1 MENIRRVYFLG
12 IGGIGMSAL
21 ARYFHQQGAEVHG
34 YDRTET
40 ALTKALAEA
49 GMHIH
54 YEDQVDV
61 VPEQIDLAIWTPAI
75 PADHKELNYIQSLG
89 IPLLKRAAV
98 LGLISQSKRCIGI
111 GGTHGKTSTSTL
123 TSWLLRAT
131 GVDITAFVGGI
142 SGNFASNYLEGK
154 SDWVVVEADEYDRS
168 FLQLHPEVAVVNAVD
183 PDHLDIYGSP
193 EEVLRSYQQF
203 GRQLKPGGLLLLQ
216 APEVARAGH
225 WESEG
230 TIRTFGIDTG
240 DYKATNLRVEQGY
253 SVFDLETPEHGTFL
267 GLRIAYPGRHNVQNA
282 VAAIAAAL
290 YAGADPKE
298 IPAAL
303 AQYKGVK
310 RRFETICK
318 TAATVYVDDYAHH
331 PAELEATIKAARSFF
346 PGKKITG
353 VFQPHLFSRT
363 RDFVDGFAAALDLLD
378 ECLLLPIYPARELPI
393 PGVDSELILRK
404 MNLVNK
410 LLVEKGQLLSYLQ
423 EHPQDVLLT
432 MGAGDIDQF
441 IEPIK
446 EILEN
451 KNK

>member
-1 MENIRRVYFLG
+1 MEHIQRVYFLG

-21 ARYFHQQGAEVHG
+21 ARYFHQHGAEVYG

-40 ALTKALAEA
+40 PLTKSLAAA
-49 GMHIH
+49 GMHLH
-54 YEDQVDV
+54 YEDRVEL
-61 VPEQIDLAIWTPAI
+61 VPSNLDLAIWTPAI
-75 PADHKELNYIQSLG
+75 PADHQELNHIRSLG

-98 LGLISQSKRCIGI
+98 LGLISKSKRCIGI

-168 FLQLHPEVAVVNAVD
+168 FLQLFPEVAVVNAVD
-183 PDHLDIYGSP
+183 PDHLDIYGSE

-203 GRQLKPGGLLLLQ
+203 GKQLKPGGLLLLQ
-216 APEVARAGH
+216 APEVANAGT

-240 DYKATNLRVEQGY
+240 DYTASNLRVEQGY
-253 SVFDLETPEHGTFL
+253 SVFDLQTPDQGTFS
-267 GLRIAYPGRHNVQNA
+267 GLRLAYPGRHNVQNA

-290 YAGADPKE
+290 YAGADPAG

-303 AQYKGVK
+303 EQYKGVK
-310 RRFETICK
+310 RRFETIVK
-318 TAATVYVDDYAHH
+318 TANTVYIDDYAHH
-331 PAELEATIKAARSFF
+331 PAELKATIQAARSFF

-353 VFQPHLFSRT
+353 IFQPHLFSRT
-363 RDFVDGFAAALDLLD
+363 RDFVEGFAEALDLLD
-378 ECLLLPIYPARELPI
+378 ECLLLPIYPAREVPI
-393 PGVDSELILRK
+393 PGVDSQ
-404 MNLVNK
+404 LVLSRMKLQNK
-410 LLVEKGQLLSYLQ
+410 QIIEKVQVVDYLKA
-423 EHPQDVLLT
+423 HPQEILLT
-432 MGAGDIDQF
+432 MGAGDIDQL
-441 IEPIK
+441 IEPIQQL
-446 EILEN
+446 LEQ
-451 KNK
+451 

>member
-1 MENIRRVYFLG
+1 MEHIQRVYFLG

-21 ARYFHQQGAEVHG
+21 ARYFHQHGAEVYG

-40 ALTKALAEA
+40 PLTKSLAAA
-49 GMHIH
+49 GMHLH
-54 YEDQVDV
+54 YEDRVEL
-61 VPEQIDLAIWTPAI
+61 VPSNLDLAIWTPAI
-75 PADHKELNYIQSLG
+75 PADHQELNHIRSLG

-98 LGLISQSKRCIGI
+98 LGLISKSKRCIGI

-168 FLQLHPEVAVVNAVD
+168 FLQLFPEVAVVNAVD
-183 PDHLDIYGSP
+183 PDHLDIYGSE

-203 GRQLKPGGLLLLQ
+203 GKQLKPGGLLLLQ
-216 APEVARAGH
+216 APEVANAGT

-240 DYKATNLRVEQGY
+240 DYRASNLRVEQGY
-253 SVFDLETPEHGTFL
+253 SVFDLQTPDQGTFS
-267 GLRIAYPGRHNVQNA
+267 GLRLAYPGRHNVQNA

-290 YAGADPKE
+290 YAGADPAG

-303 AQYKGVK
+303 EQYKGVK
-310 RRFETICK
+310 RRFETIVK
-318 TAATVYVDDYAHH
+318 TANTVYIDDYAHH
-331 PAELEATIKAARSFF
+331 PAELKATIQAARSFF

-353 VFQPHLFSRT
+353 IFQPHLFSRT
-363 RDFVDGFAAALDLLD
+363 RDFVEGFAEALDLLD
-378 ECLLLPIYPARELPI
+378 ECLLLPIYPAREVPI
-393 PGVDSELILRK
+393 PGVDSQ
-404 MNLVNK
+404 LVLSRMKLQNK
-410 LLVEKGQLLSYLQ
+410 QIIEKVQVVDYLKA
-423 EHPQDVLLT
+423 HPQEILLT
-432 MGAGDIDQF
+432 MGAGDIDQL

-446 EILEN
+446 QLLEQ
-451 KNK
+451 

>member
-1 MENIRRVYFLG
+1 MEHIQRVYFLG

-21 ARYFHQQGAEVHG
+21 ARYFHQHGAEVYG

-40 ALTKALAEA
+40 PLTKSLAAA
-49 GMHIH
+49 GMHLH
-54 YEDQVDV
+54 YEDRVEL
-61 VPEQIDLAIWTPAI
+61 VPSNLDLAIWTPAI
-75 PADHKELNYIQSLG
+75 PADHQELNHIRSLG

-98 LGLISQSKRCIGI
+98 LGLISKSKRCIGI

-168 FLQLHPEVAVVNAVD
+168 FLQLFPEVAVVNAVD
-183 PDHLDIYGSP
+183 PDHLDIYGSE

-203 GRQLKPGGLLLLQ
+203 GKQLKPGGLLLLQ
-216 APEVARAGH
+216 APEVANAGT

-240 DYKATNLRVEQGY
+240 DYRASNLRVEQGY
-253 SVFDLETPEHGTFL
+253 SVFDLQTPDQGTFS
-267 GLRIAYPGRHNVQNA
+267 GLRLAYPGRHNVQNA

-290 YAGADPKE
+290 YAGADPAG

-303 AQYKGVK
+303 EQYKGVK
-310 RRFETICK
+310 RRFETIVK
-318 TAATVYVDDYAHH
+318 TANTVYIDDYAHH
-331 PAELEATIKAARSFF
+331 PAELKATIQAARSFF

-353 VFQPHLFSRT
+353 IFQPHLFSRT
-363 RDFVDGFAAALDLLD
+363 RDFVEGFAEALDLLD
-378 ECLLLPIYPARELPI
+378 ECLLLPIYPAREVPI
-393 PGVDSELILRK
+393 PGVDSQ
-404 MNLVNK
+404 LVLSRMKLQNK
-410 LLVEKGQLLSYLQ
+410 QIIEKVQVVDYLKA
-423 EHPQDVLLT
+423 HPLEILLT
-432 MGAGDIDQF
+432 MGAGDIDQL
-441 IEPIK
+441 IEPIQQL
-446 EILEN
+446 LEQ
-451 KNK
+451 

>member
-1 MENIRRVYFLG
+1 MEHIQRVYFLG

-21 ARYFHQQGAEVHG
+21 ARYFHQHGAEVYG

-40 ALTKALAEA
+40 PLTKSLAAA
-49 GMHIH
+49 GMHLH
-54 YEDQVDV
+54 YEDRVEL
-61 VPEQIDLAIWTPAI
+61 VPSNLDLAIWTPAI
-75 PADHKELNYIQSLG
+75 PADHQELNHIRSLG

-98 LGLISQSKRCIGI
+98 LGLISKSKRCIGI

-168 FLQLHPEVAVVNAVD
+168 FLQLFPEVAVVNAVD
-183 PDHLDIYGSP
+183 PDHLDIYGSE

-203 GRQLKPGGLLLLQ
+203 GKQLKPGGLLLLQ
-216 APEVARAGH
+216 APEVANAGT

-240 DYKATNLRVEQGY
+240 DYRASNLRVEQGY
-253 SVFDLETPEHGTFL
+253 SVFDLQTPDQGTFS
-267 GLRIAYPGRHNVQNA
+267 GLRLAYPGRHNVQNA

-290 YAGADPKE
+290 YAGADPAD

-303 AQYKGVK
+303 EQYKGVK
-310 RRFETICK
+310 RRFETIVK
-318 TAATVYVDDYAHH
+318 TANTVYIDDYAHH
-331 PAELEATIKAARSFF
+331 PAELKATIQAARSFF

-353 VFQPHLFSRT
+353 IFQPHLFSRT
-363 RDFVDGFAAALDLLD
+363 RDFVEGFAEALDLLD
-378 ECLLLPIYPARELPI
+378 ECLLLPIYPAREVPI
-393 PGVDSELILRK
+393 PGVDSQ
-404 MNLVNK
+404 LVLSRMKLQNK
-410 LLVEKGQLLSYLQ
+410 QIIEKVQVVDYLKA
-423 EHPQDVLLT
+423 HPQEILLT
-432 MGAGDIDQF
+432 MGAGDIDQL
-441 IEPIK
+441 IEPIQQL
-446 EILEN
+446 LEQ
-451 KNK
+451 

>member
-1 MENIRRVYFLG
+1 MEHIQRVYFLG

-21 ARYFHQQGAEVHG
+21 ARYFHQHGAEVYG

-40 ALTKALAEA
+40 PLTKSLAAA
-49 GMHIH
+49 GMHLH
-54 YEDQVDV
+54 YEDRVEL
-61 VPEQIDLAIWTPAI
+61 VPSNLDLAIWTPAI
-75 PADHKELNYIQSLG
+75 PADHQELNHIRSLG

-98 LGLISQSKRCIGI
+98 LGLISKSKRCIGI

-168 FLQLHPEVAVVNAVD
+168 FLQLFPEVAVVNAVD
-183 PDHLDIYGSP
+183 PDHLDIYGSE

-203 GRQLKPGGLLLLQ
+203 GKQLKPGGLLLLQ
-216 APEVARAGH
+216 APEVANAGT

-240 DYKATNLRVEQGY
+240 DYRASNLRVEQGY
-253 SVFDLETPEHGTFL
+253 SVFDLQTPDQGTFS
-267 GLRIAYPGRHNVQNA
+267 GLRLAYPGRHNVQNA

-290 YAGADPKE
+290 YAGADPAG

-303 AQYKGVK
+303 EQYKGVK
-310 RRFETICK
+310 RRFETIVK
-318 TAATVYVDDYAHH
+318 TANTVYIDDYAHH
-331 PAELEATIKAARSFF
+331 PAELKATIQAARSFF

-353 VFQPHLFSRT
+353 IFQPHLFSRT
-363 RDFVDGFAAALDLLD
+363 RDFVEGFAEALDLLD
-378 ECLLLPIYPARELPI
+378 ECLLLPIYPAREVPI
-393 PGVDSELILRK
+393 PGVDSQ
-404 MNLVNK
+404 LVLSRMKLQNK
-410 LLVEKGQLLSYLQ
+410 QIIEKVQVVDYLKA
-423 EHPQDVLLT
+423 HPQEILLT
-432 MGAGDIDQF
+432 MGAGDIDQL
-441 IEPIK
+441 IEPIQQL
-446 EILEN
+446 LEQ
-451 KNK
+451 